1 MKKTK
6 INETFERKVQEME
19 DDDRRYEMELQTR
32 HLRKCNLMRNI
43 IIAFQ
48 TENVDVGEAVHIL
61 ESTMTYMQKY
71 ASSNSVPL
79 DVDKRC
85 PF

>member
-6 INETFERKVQEME
+6 INETFEKKVQEMQN
-19 DDDRRYEMELQTR
+19 DDSRWEMELEAR
-32 HLRKCNLMRNI
+32 RLRKCNLMRNI

-48 TENVDVGEAVHIL
+48 TAHVDIGEAVHIL
-61 ESTMTYMQKY
+61 ESTMMYMQKY
-71 ASSNSVPL
+71 ASSESVPL

>member
-6 INETFERKVQEME
+6 INEAFEEKVQEMQ
-19 DDDRRYEMELQTR
+19 DDNRRYEMEVQER

-48 TENVDVGEAVHIL
+48 TAHVDIGEAVHIL
-61 ESTMTYMQKY
+61 ESTMMYMQKY
-71 ASSNSVPL
+71 ASSESVPL